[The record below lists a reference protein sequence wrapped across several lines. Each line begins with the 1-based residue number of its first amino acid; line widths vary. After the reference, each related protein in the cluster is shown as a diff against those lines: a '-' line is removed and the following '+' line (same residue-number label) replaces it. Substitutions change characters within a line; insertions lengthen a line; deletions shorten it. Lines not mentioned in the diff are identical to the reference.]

1 MCYSYNFDYEI
12 EFGFD
17 KRTKE
22 LKKYIIKAKEEDCY
36 FVFNKE
42 FTKGKYVYKPSEG
55 KKLFT
60 KVIDDMTKE
69 FKEQTL
75 ELFCL
80 AFRQKELKEIKV
92 YGNTYNINEVLVFQ
106 DGLNMTDEGLTGY
119 FEITNNDVSESFGSN
134 LLLRFTSVDLDD
146 YSDYQITNR
155 YYKHFN
161 IDYVSAS
168 SRVGKTKGFRLTLGL
183 NSEYF
188 LYHLVKN
195 VDNDYWEVTFV
206 DHLPNYDNKHIEFL
220 HMLNIMKEDFS
231 RFMCNGR
238 FLVKFSDKVRE
249 DYGCIIQELLNKT
262 KYQDED
268 YHRRE
273 YEDEKVG
280 ITKLV
285 YSILEEHPNWKDCK
299 KKLEKGQVDLDTE
312 ECC

>member
-1 MCYSYNFDYEI
+1 MYFGYNFDYEI
-12 EFGFD
+12 ELGFD

-22 LKKYIIKAKEEDCY
+22 LKKYIIKPKDEDCY
-36 FVFNKE
+36 FVLNKD
-42 FTKGKYVYKPSEG
+42 FTKGKYVYKPSES
-55 KKLFT
+55 KKFFT
-60 KVIDDMTKE
+60 KVIDDMYKE

-80 AFRQKELKEIKV
+80 AFRKKDFKEIKL
-92 YGNTYNINEVLVFQ
+92 YGNTYDVNEVLVFQ
-106 DGLNMTDEGLTGY
+106 DGLEMTDEGLTGY
-119 FEITNNDVSESFGSN
+119 FEITNDVVSDSFGSN
-134 LLLRFTSVDLDD
+134 LLFRFTSIDLDV

-168 SRVGKTKGFRLTLGL
+168 PRTGKTNGFRLTLGL

-188 LYHLVKN
+188 LYNLVKN
-195 VDNDYWEVTFV
+195 VDNDYWEVRSIDTLSKYYNIGS
-206 DHLPNYDNKHIEFL
+206 DFL
-220 HMLNIMKEDFS
+220 HMLNVMKEDFS

-238 FLVKFSDKVRE
+238 FLVKFSDIVRE
-249 DYGCIIQELLNKT
+249 DYGCVIQELLNKT

-273 YEDEKVG
+273 YEDEKEG

-285 YSILEEHPNWKDCK
+285 YSIIEEHPRWKEYNERV
-299 KKLEKGQVDLDTE
+299 EKGKKS
-312 ECC
+312 